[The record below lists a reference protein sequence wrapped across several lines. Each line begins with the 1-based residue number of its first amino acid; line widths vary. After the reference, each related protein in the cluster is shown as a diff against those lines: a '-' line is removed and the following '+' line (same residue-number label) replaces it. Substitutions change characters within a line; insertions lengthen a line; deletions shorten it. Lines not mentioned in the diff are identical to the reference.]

1 MSPPRFKAQD
11 GRVKPSHD
19 NALAWAAPFA
29 FALVALVPPA
39 LAQQPTPAAGWTQK
53 TAKEHSDQ
61 CHSAEPAKRAACI
74 GYITGIYDLQ
84 FAPTPPQGVCPPPNL
99 NPENLG
105 AVVTAYIDTH
115 EDGPAPGEIAQSIV
129 RFFPC
134 ATPEQ
139 RRR

>member
-1 MSPPRFKAQD
+1 MRASR
-11 GRVKPSHD
+11 RVVLT
-19 NALAWAAPFA
+19 LAILA
-29 FALVALVPPA
+29 FPMPA
-39 LAQQPTPAAGWTQK
+39 LAQQPAPGWTQK
-53 TAKEHSDQ
+53 SGKELAEQ
-61 CHSAEPAKRAACI
+61 CHSADPAKHAACI

-99 NPENLG
+99 NPENLA

-115 EDGPAPGEIAQSIV
+115 EDGPATTAIAQSIV

-134 ATPEQ
+134 ATQEP